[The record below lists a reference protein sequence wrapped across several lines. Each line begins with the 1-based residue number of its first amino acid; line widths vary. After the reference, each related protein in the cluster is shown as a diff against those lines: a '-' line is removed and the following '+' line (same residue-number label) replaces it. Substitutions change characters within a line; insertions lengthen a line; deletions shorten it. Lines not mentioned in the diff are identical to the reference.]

1 MSRLMSQFPTEPIN
15 SAVASKYEELEQLYA
30 AVGKVIYEGLANYE
44 KNLQAPP
51 SSLFGTLMMLK
62 AACINNAC
70 YIDRLITSF
79 MRVLQRMVRE
89 HLAPTSPEN
98 SAAAS
103 ELLILSLDLVKNRV
117 AVMGQDMRKSFI
129 GQLLVGLI
137 EKSPDV
143 KVMKAIVKMLEDWMR
158 TRDAKL
164 LNQGPNIKEKSILLA
179 KMMQYVEKRFPDDL
193 DLNGQFLEMVNF
205 VYRDEQ
211 LKGTKLTSKLE
222 PAFLAGLRC
231 VQPHIGAKF
240 FEIFD
245 SSMKKRLHDRLLYV
259 VCSQNW
265 EAMGPHFWIKQCI
278 ELMLSS
284 ACPAATLTNCTPSS
298 LLPPVTGVIA
308 MADPLDRSE
317 PPCHLC
323 IEPSYLR
330 RYSYLLA
337 HA

>member
-1 MSRLMSQFPTEPIN
+1 
-15 SAVASKYEELEQLYA
+15 VASKHEELEQLYA
-30 AVGKVIYEGLANYE
+30 AVGKVIYEGLAGYE
-44 KNLQAPP
+44 KNSTAPP

-89 HLAPTSPEN
+89 HLTPTNPEN

-117 AVMGQDMRKSFI
+117 AVMGQDMRKAFI

-143 KVMKAIVKMLEDWMR
+143 KVMKAIVKMLEDWMK

-164 LNQGPNIKEKSILLA
+164 LNQGPSLKEKSILLA
-179 KMMQYVEKRFPDDL
+179 KLMQNVEKRFPDDQE
-193 DLNGQFLEMVNF
+193 LNGQFLEMVNF
-205 VYRDEQ
+205 VYREEG
-211 LKGTKLTSKLE
+211 LKGSELTSKLE

-231 VQPHIGAKF
+231 TQPLIRAKF
-240 FEIFD
+240 FEVFD
-245 SSMKKRLHDRLLYV
+245 ASMRKRIHDRLMYV

-265 EAMGPHFWIKQCI
+265 EAMGPHYWIKQCI
-278 ELMLSS
+278 ELLLSCS
-284 ACPAATLTNCTPSS
+284 CPLSNLQNSSPSS
-298 LLPPVTGVIA
+298 LLPPVTGVIGNF
-308 MADPLDRSE
+308 
-317 PPCHLC
+317 
-323 IEPSYLR
+323 
-330 RYSYLLA
+330 
-337 HA
+337 

>member
-1 MSRLMSQFPTEPIN
+1 MSRLMSQFPTEPTN

-51 SSLFGTLMMLK
+51 SSLFGTFMMLK

-89 HLAPTSPEN
+89 HLAPASPEN

-205 VYRDEQ
+205 VYRDKQ

-231 VQPHIGAKF
+231 VQPHIRAKF

-245 SSMKKRLHDRLLYV
+245 SSMKKRLHDRLL
-259 VCSQNW
+259 
-265 EAMGPHFWIKQCI
+265 
-278 ELMLSS
+278 
-284 ACPAATLTNCTPSS
+284 
-298 LLPPVTGVIA
+298 
-308 MADPLDRSE
+308 
-317 PPCHLC
+317 
-323 IEPSYLR
+323 
-330 RYSYLLA
+330 
-337 HA
+337 